1 MSEAILLVTSMF
13 QVSLIPRHRYMYDK
27 RCETCMDACMQALDK
42 RKNKHAIVIV
52 VVVVNGAW
60 ETSAPLRD
68 RPQLTNYFVVLTTAR
83 EPVT

>member
-1 MSEAILLVTSMF
+1 
-13 QVSLIPRHRYMYDK
+13 
-27 RCETCMDACMQALDK
+27 MDACMQALDK